1 MAVDEARRHSLG
13 EKVREV
19 LGVDD
24 GETLME
30 MLPGVGW
37 ADVAT
42 KHDLDVIREQMA
54 TKADLH
60 AQTTQLLMWLVPF
73 NIGVALAITR
83 LA

>member
-1 MAVDEARRHSLG
+1 MSVDEGRRHSLG
-13 EKVREV
+13 VRVREV
-19 LGVDD
+19 LGAGE

-30 MLPGVGW
+30 LLPPVGW
-37 ADVAT
+37 ADVAR
-42 KHDLDVIREQMA
+42 KSDLEPLA

-73 NIGVALAITR
+73 NIGIALAISR